1 MEIELAGFDRWSRQQ
16 REAKL
21 KQYRRDLDE
30 VRGQVNSE
38 QTKYIQQKNKE
49 TMMGA
54 NLEEVVS
61 QFNCYVSILER
72 LGYYDKTETYSIKQS
87 TGDGSLSWL

>member
-30 VRGQVNSE
+30 VRG
-38 QTKYIQQKNKE
+38 
-49 TMMGA
+49 
-54 NLEEVVS
+54 
-61 QFNCYVSILER
+61 
-72 LGYYDKTETYSIKQS
+72 
-87 TGDGSLSWL
+87 

>member
-1 MEIELAGFDRWSRQQ
+1 
-16 REAKL
+16 
-21 KQYRRDLDE
+21 
-30 VRGQVNSE
+30 
-38 QTKYIQQKNKE
+38 
-49 TMMGA
+49 MMGA